1 MGSRVGADSGLY
13 SVEQAMIDR
22 MGNVLQFQGQA
33 LVLRAERQRLVAAN
47 IANADTP
54 GYVARDFDFASALRQ
69 ATSDAGAVGAA
80 GAPAGAAQSPG
91 RFQPRLQYAQP
102 AQASLDGNSVDMDR
116 ERAAFVDNALK
127 YEATLRFLN
136 SSVRTMLEAMKS
148 HNG

>member
-1 MGSRVGADSGLY
+1 MGSRVGAASGLY

-69 ATSDAGAVGAA
+69 ATSAAGAA
-80 GAPAGAAQSPG
+80 GAPAGSAQSPG

-102 AQASLDGNSVDMDR
+102 SQASLDGNSVDMDR